1 MSSVQLLT
9 CVQLFAT
16 PWTTARQASLSITNS
31 QSLLKLMSVELVM
44 PSSHLILCHPLLLL
58 PPIPPS
64 IRVFS
69 NESTLGYSIILNVGA
84 SLIQNERSISEVLTY
99 KLKSLII
106 KMMVLQIPSL
116 FNTFWW
122 KSLPKGPGHFCVSV
136 NRTQWTNLTA
146 SRRFVFEMPKAFVF
160 ALRVSVR
167 LLEISSGCPS
177 RGFSL
182 NATPPPPNPTRYGL
196 NFIPHNSYVAVL
208 TSNTLESVSHSV
220 VSDSVSPA
228 TREALKLWP
237 YLGIGSS

>member
-1 MSSVQLLT
+1 MLKTHCPRYPLDKNEFSSVQLLSR
-9 CVQLFAT
+9 VQLFAT

-31 QSLLKLMSVELVM
+31 RSLLKLMSIESVM
-44 PSSHLILCHPLLLL
+44 PSSHLILCRPLLLL

-69 NESTLGYSIILNVGA
+69 NESTLGYGIILNVGA
-84 SLIQNERSISEVLTY
+84 SLIQNERSVSEVLTY

-116 FNTFWW
+116 LNTFWW
-122 KSLPKGPGHFCVSV
+122 KSFPKGPGHFCVSV

-177 RGFSL
+177 SGFSL
-182 NATPPPPNPTRYGL
+182 NATPPPQPHPLWVEFHPPQFICWCPN
-196 NFIPHNSYVAVL
+196 I
-208 TSNTLESVSHSV
+208 
-220 VSDSVSPA
+220 
-228 TREALKLWP
+228 
-237 YLGIGSS
+237 